1 MHEGIIDKLA
11 NRVEGYDVL
20 IHAFRP
26 RIITYANTLMISWSE
41 LKISWR
47 PERFSLMNKTNSWL
61 FSFQQFGQTP

>member
-20 IHAFRP
+20 IHACRP

-47 PERFSLMNKTNSWL
+47 PELFSLMNKANSWL

>member
-20 IHAFRP
+20 IHACRP

-41 LKISWR
+41 LKIS
-47 PERFSLMNKTNSWL
+47 
-61 FSFQQFGQTP
+61 